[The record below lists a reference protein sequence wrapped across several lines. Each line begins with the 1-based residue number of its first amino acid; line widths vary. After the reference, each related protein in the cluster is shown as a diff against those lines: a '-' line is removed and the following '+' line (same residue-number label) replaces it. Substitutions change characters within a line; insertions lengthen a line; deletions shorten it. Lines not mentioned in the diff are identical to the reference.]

1 MRTKPNTSIETNPHY
16 WKRVKDQLEAYNT
29 KVGSIAYRNKI
40 LDDQK
45 RINYSNEMSNI
56 RGVLGS
62 NRLPFQTVSRLKNR
76 HEELKKMWK
85 RSIHHCVKK
94 YLFI

>member
-1 MRTKPNTSIETNPHY
+1 MRKKLNTSLETNPLY

-29 KVGSIAYRNKI
+29 KVSSIALRKKI

-45 RINYSNEMSNI
+45 RINYSNEMANI

-62 NRLPFQTVSRLKNR
+62 KRLPFQTVERLKTR
-76 HEELKKMWK
+76 HDELKRLGGKEAVFLK
-85 RSIHHCVKK
+85 VD
-94 YLFI
+94 

>member
-1 MRTKPNTSIETNPHY
+1 MQKKLNTSLETNPLY

-29 KVGSIAYRNKI
+29 KVSSIALRKKK

-45 RINYSNEMSNI
+45 RINYSNEMANI

-62 NRLPFQTVSRLKNR
+62 K
-76 HEELKKMWK
+76 
-85 RSIHHCVKK
+85 I
-94 YLFI
+94 

>member
-1 MRTKPNTSIETNPHY
+1 MRKKLNTSLETNPLY

-29 KVGSIAYRNKI
+29 KESSIALRKKI

-45 RINYSNEMSNI
+45 RINYSNEMANI

-62 NRLPFQTVSRLKNR
+62 KRLPFQTVERLKTR
-76 HEELKKMWK
+76 HDELKRLGGKEAVFLK
-85 RSIHHCVKK
+85 VD
-94 YLFI
+94 

>member
-1 MRTKPNTSIETNPHY
+1 MRTKLNTSIETNPHY
-16 WKRVKDQLEAYNT
+16 WKRVKDQLEAYNI
-29 KVGSIAYRNKI
+29 KVASIAYRKKI

-62 NRLPFQTVSRLKNR
+62 KRLPFQTVARLKTR
-76 HEELKKMWK
+76 HEELKRLGGKEAFA
-85 RSIHHCVKK
+85 IA
-94 YLFI
+94 

>member
-1 MRTKPNTSIETNPHY
+1 MRKKLNTSLETNPLY

-29 KVGSIAYRNKI
+29 KVASIAYRKKI

-45 RINYSNEMSNI
+45 RINYSNEMANI

-62 NRLPFQTVSRLKNR
+62 KRLPFQTVERLKTR
-76 HEELKKMWK
+76 HDELKRLGGKEAVFLK
-85 RSIHHCVKK
+85 VD
-94 YLFI
+94 

>member
-1 MRTKPNTSIETNPHY
+1 MRKKLNTSLETNPLY

-29 KVGSIAYRNKI
+29 KVASIAYRKKI

-45 RINYSNEMSNI
+45 RINYSNEVANI

-62 NRLPFQTVSRLKNR
+62 KRLPFQTVERLKTR
-76 HEELKKMWK
+76 HDELKRLGGKESVFSK
-85 RSIHHCVKK
+85 VD
-94 YLFI
+94 

>member
-29 KVGSIAYRNKI
+29 KVASFAYRKKM

-45 RINYSNEMSNI
+45 RINYSNDMSNI

-62 NRLPFQTVSRLKNR
+62 KRLPFQTVARLKNR
-76 HEELKKMWK
+76 HAELKRLGGKEAFA
-85 RSIHHCVKK
+85 IA
-94 YLFI
+94 

>member
-1 MRTKPNTSIETNPHY
+1 MRKKLNTSLETNPLY

-29 KVGSIAYRNKI
+29 KVASIAYRKKI

-62 NRLPFQTVSRLKNR
+62 KRLPFQTVARLKTR
-76 HEELKKMWK
+76 HEELK
-85 RSIHHCVKK
+85 RLGGTEAFAIA
-94 YLFI
+94 

>member
-1 MRTKPNTSIETNPHY
+1 MRKKLNTSLETNPLY

-29 KVGSIAYRNKI
+29 KVSSIALRKKI

-45 RINYSNEMSNI
+45 RINYSNEMANI

-62 NRLPFQTVSRLKNR
+62 KRLPFQTVERLKTR
-76 HEELKKMWK
+76 HDELKRLGGKESVFFK
-85 RSIHHCVKK
+85 VD
-94 YLFI
+94 

>member
-1 MRTKPNTSIETNPHY
+1 MRTKLNTSLETNPLY

-29 KVGSIAYRNKI
+29 KVSSIALRKKI

-45 RINYSNEMSNI
+45 RINYSNEMANI

-62 NRLPFQTVSRLKNR
+62 KRLPFITVARLKNR
-76 HEELKKMWK
+76 HDELKKLGGK
-85 RSIHHCVKK
+85 ESVFLKVD
-94 YLFI
+94 